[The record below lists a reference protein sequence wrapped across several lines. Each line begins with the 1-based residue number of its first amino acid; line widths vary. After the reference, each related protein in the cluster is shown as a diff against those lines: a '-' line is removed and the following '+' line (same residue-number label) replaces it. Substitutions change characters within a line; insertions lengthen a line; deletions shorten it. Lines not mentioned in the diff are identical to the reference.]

1 MKKLSIIF
9 LCLILTG
16 CTYLGDTD
24 SIRISSPHD
33 LAISRIETFGE
44 TPLTTPQ
51 ETSGEGTT
59 VSTETPNQPDSPAG
73 TTAEVK
79 HLILSLKTKKI
90 HYFDDCSYAKKLKP
104 VNRKVVDTEDEALL
118 LIEGYTVCSFCAKH
132 KGS

>member
-1 MKKLSIIF
+1 MKKLAIIF

-16 CTYLGDTD
+16 CTYLGHTD

-44 TPLTTPQ
+44 APLTTPEGASIQ
-51 ETSGEGTT
+51 GTT
-59 VSTETPNQPDSPAG
+59 TSDTPNQPDAPAS

-104 VNRKVVDTEDEALL
+104 ENRKVVDTEDEALL